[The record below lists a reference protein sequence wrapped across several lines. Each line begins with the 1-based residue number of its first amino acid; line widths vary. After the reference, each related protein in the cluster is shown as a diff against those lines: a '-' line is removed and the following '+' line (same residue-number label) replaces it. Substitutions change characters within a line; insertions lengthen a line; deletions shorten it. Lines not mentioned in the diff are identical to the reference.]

1 MYFCMIL
8 KLRMASLRQLI
19 DNNEI
24 EITKDVKVQV
34 LGKLLPIATKGDE
47 FRVNGDMK
55 DRAK

>member
-24 EITKDVKVQV
+24 EITKDVKMQV
-34 LGKLLPIATKGDE
+34 LEKLLPIATKGDAY
-47 FRVNGDMK
+47 RVNGDMK
-55 DRAK
+55 DRA